1 MNNIYLI
8 GFMGAGKSAVARK
21 LQHFLPFQIVEMD
34 EAIERIEG
42 MTIPEI
48 FEKKGEQGF
57 RTAETQLLSIISKE
71 KNQIISC
78 GGGIVLNPENVEIMK
93 STGTI
98 VRLDASPEIIYKRIS
113 GNNRRPLAAGKS
125 LDEIKEMISAREEY
139 YKNAADITVK
149 SDENSIENV
158 ASDIVKELALNG
170 RLN

>member
-42 MTIPEI
+42 MSIPEI

-93 STGTI
+93 STGTV
-98 VRLDASPEIIYKRIS
+98 VRLEASPEIIYKRIS
-113 GNNRRPLAAGKS
+113 NNNRRPLAQGKS
-125 LDEIKEMISAREEY
+125 LEEIKDMIAAREDS

-149 SDENSIENV
+149 SDDNSIENV
-158 ASDIVKELALNG
+158 ASAIVKELALKG